1 MRNILEKFACT
12 GCNACFNS
20 CPVSAIHMIENAEG
34 FKYPQIDSD
43 KCIKCG
49 LCEKICPAINKRTIK
64 EKNIKSVYAV
74 SANDKI
80 REKSSSGGV
89 FTLLANYFLE
99 NQGYVCGASFNRD
112 YSKVK
117 HIIINKKEDL
127 YKLQSSKYVQ
137 SDIGLVFKDIK
148 ALLQENKKVL
158 FSGTPCQVE
167 GLKRFLNKEYA
178 NLLTVDVLCHGAPSP
193 KVWREYLKEIS
204 QDKEIKEITFRD
216 KKNGW
221 QGPLLL
227 NIQYK
232 NNTHYKA
239 MSNVDAYYQ
248 AFLKN
253 LILRKSCETCQFTN
267 LDRPSDI
274 TLGDFWGIG
283 KFNRKLN
290 DRKGLSVVV
299 TNSSKGKEIISKIN
313 HKFIIYKE
321 VPVKFAIKGN
331 PVFKTPCKT
340 HKERE
345 SFFIKIKR
353 NCNIIKALN
362 DSLNNKY
369 DGVITNFWYAYA
381 NYGAV
386 LTAYAIQQLFRERGF
401 DFRLLNYNPDKN
413 TKNWQNSFAKD
424 FAKKYLYFTEEIKSK
439 KDLVKLNFLTDT
451 FVVGSDQIFRDG
463 YLCKNSDISFFTFS
477 DFSKKRVAFSA
488 SFGTDSIERGKENIP
503 SYSRALKRFDSIT
516 IRETSGVNLCKK
528 TLGVEAKHLL
538 DPVFLLDLEK
548 FDKIIDFGEKKY
560 QGKIVSYVLDIST
573 DLNKK
578 FKKLE
583 KSTGLEVINLARGKL
598 SAGEFLKA
606 IKDCEIFLT
615 DSFHGTCFAL
625 LYHKKFLA
633 LKNESRGAAR
643 FDSLIETFNIQNAF
657 ISNIKD
663 FNIEKIEQN
672 KIDWTKFENRIQKEK
687 NDFENWFDK
696 TFNEPKNATIEQ
708 ITNEFDFQK
717 YKKLK
722 EHKQKEK
729 IKLSKLIFSIQ
740 KKGKRKTIIILGV
753 RINLKY

>member
-1 MRNILEKFACT
+1 MQNKLINDNCT
-12 GCNACFNS
+12 ACNACFNS
-20 CPVSAIHMIENAEG
+20 CPVGAINMIENKEG
-34 FKYPQIDSD
+34 FKYPQIDSN

-49 LCEKICPAINKRTIK
+49 LCEKICPAINKKTIE
-64 EKNIKSVYAV
+64 EKDIKSVYAV

-80 REKSSSGGV
+80 RERSSSGGV
-89 FTLLANYFLE
+89 FTLLANYILE
-99 NQGYVCGASFNRD
+99 HDGYVCGAAFSEDF
-112 YSKVK
+112 SKVE
-117 HIIINKKEDL
+117 HIIIDKKEDL

-137 SDIGLVFKDIK
+137 SDIGLVFKEIK
-148 ALLQENKKVL
+148 ALLEENKKVL

-167 GLKRFLNKEYA
+167 GLKRYLNKEYK

-193 KVWREYLKEIS
+193 RVWKEYLQEIS
-204 QDKEIKEITFRD
+204 QNREIKNINFRTKD
-216 KKNGW
+216 NGW

-227 NIQYK
+227 KIKYK
-232 NNTHYKA
+232 NNTIHKA
-239 MSNVDAYYQ
+239 FSNEDSYYQ

-283 KFNRKLN
+283 KYSRKLN

-299 TNSSKGKEIISKIN
+299 ANSNKGKEIISKIN
-313 HKFIIYKE
+313 HKFVIYKE
-321 VPVKFAIKGN
+321 VPIKYAIKGN
-331 PVFKTPCKT
+331 PVLKKPCKT

-345 SFFIKIKR
+345 NFFIKFKR
-353 NCNIIKALN
+353 NANIIESIN
-362 DSLNNKY
+362 NSLNNKY

-413 TKNWQNSFAKD
+413 TKNWQQSFAKD
-424 FAKKYLYFTEEIKSK
+424 FTKKYLYFTEEIKSK
-439 KDLVKLNFLTDT
+439 KDLPKLNSLTDT
-451 FVVGSDQIFRDG
+451 FVVGSDQMFRDG
-463 YLCKNSDISFFTFS
+463 YIRKNGDISFFTFS

-503 SYSRALKRFDSIT
+503 SYSRALKRFDSVT
-516 IRETSGVNLCKK
+516 IREISGVNLCKK

-548 FDKIIDFGEKKY
+548 FDKIIDFNEDKY
-560 QGKIVSYVLDIST
+560 KGKIVSYVLDDSKI
-573 DLNKK
+573 LQEK
-578 FKKLE
+578 FKELE
-583 KSTGLEVINLARGKL
+583 KQTGLKVINIARKNF

-633 LKNESRGAAR
+633 LKNENRGTAR
-643 FDSLIETFNIQNAF
+643 FDSLIETFDIEKSF
-657 ISNIKD
+657 IS
-663 FNIEKIEQN
+663 KIEEFTVENISQN
-672 KIDWTKFENRIQKEK
+672 VIDWSKFDNKIQKEK
-687 NDFENWFDK
+687 NDFEIWFNK
-696 TFNEPKNATIEQ
+696 TFNEPKKATIEQ
-708 ITNEFDFQK
+708 IANEFDFQK
-717 YKKLK
+717 YRTQK
-722 EHKQKEK
+722 EYKQKENIK
-729 IKLSKLIFSIQ
+729 ISRLIFSIQ
-740 KKGKRKTIIILGV
+740 KQGGRKIITILGI
-753 RINLKY
+753 RIKLK